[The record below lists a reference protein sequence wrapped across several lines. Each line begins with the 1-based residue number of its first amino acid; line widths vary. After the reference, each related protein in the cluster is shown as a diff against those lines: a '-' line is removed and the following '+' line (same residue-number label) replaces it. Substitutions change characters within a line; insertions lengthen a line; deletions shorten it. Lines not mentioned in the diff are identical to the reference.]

1 MCGRYASTRS
11 SADLATLFDATDFTE
26 GRLDDSFNLAPTDTV
41 PIVRISR
48 SADERV
54 VSAARWGLV
63 PPWSD
68 SPSVGARMINARSES
83 VTTSRAYRSPFAR
96 KRCLVPADGWYEWRK
111 LGRGK
116 KQPYFTTAKGD
127 RPLVFAGLWETWGGD
142 QDRLMTCTVLTTP
155 AVGELHEIHDRMP
168 LLLEP
173 DSYRDWLE
181 DRDAAEHLLH
191 GVDERML
198 TSLEIRP
205 VGKAVGNVAN
215 DGPQLI
221 ERVEVLESD
230 EVVAKEEQP
239 ETLF

>member
-11 SADLATLFDATDFTE
+11 SADLATLFDAADFTQ
-26 GRLDDSFNLAPTDTV
+26 GRLDASFNLAPTDSV
-41 PIVRISR
+41 PIIRMSR
-48 SADERV
+48 SADARV

-68 SPSVGARMINARSES
+68 SPSVGVRMINARSES
-83 VTTSRAYRSPFAR
+83 VTTSRAYRGPFAR

-111 LGRGK
+111 LGGGR
-116 KQPYFTTAKGD
+116 KQPYFTTAKQD

-142 QDRLMTCTVLTTP
+142 ENRLMTCTVLTTP

-168 LLLEP
+168 LLLEA
-173 DSYRDWLE
+173 DSHRDWLE

-191 GVDERML
+191 GVDEQSL
-198 TSLEIRP
+198 KSLEIRP

-215 DGPQLI
+215 DGPQLVD
-221 ERVEVLESD
+221 RVDVLESGPPM
-230 EVVAKEEQP
+230 AKEEQQQ
-239 ETLF
+239 TLF